1 MTIEDMNYNIA
12 ARQIKRQ
19 NYQQRYFEKPRQL
32 DTIDAQVQQLREAI
46 AQAEEDH
53 NVGLAQRL
61 RDKLLALI
69 ERWQKVK
76 DKVR

>member
-32 DTIDAQVQQLREAI
+32 DTIDLQVQQLREAI

-53 NVGLAQRL
+53 NVGLVQQL
-61 RDKLLALI
+61 RAKLQGLI
-69 ERWQKVK
+69 ERWQSVRNRVK
-76 DKVR
+76 